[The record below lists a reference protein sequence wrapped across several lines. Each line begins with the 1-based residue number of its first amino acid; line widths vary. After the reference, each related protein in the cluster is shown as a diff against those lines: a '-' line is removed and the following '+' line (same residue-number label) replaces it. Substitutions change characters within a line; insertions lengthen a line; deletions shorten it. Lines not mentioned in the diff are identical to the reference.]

1 MGTPGQ
7 SRIERRLT
15 AILAADIAG
24 YSRLMGVDEIGTACA
39 LREHRAA
46 VDPIMASHGGRI
58 VKTTGDGV
66 LVEFPSIVAAVECA
80 VAVQTRMAER
90 NADLPEDRQMRFRI
104 GINLGDV
111 LIEGDDILGDGV
123 NVAARLEGI
132 AEPGGIYISDAA
144 YHQVQDKIS
153 AEFVDMGEQ
162 NLKNIARPVRA
173 FAIRGAG
180 SRVSPDVTV
189 TAASVPKL
197 SLVVLPFGNLGGGA
211 DQDYFVDG
219 LTEDLTTE
227 LSRLPKSFVIACNTA
242 FTFKGKPID
251 VKWIGRELGVRYV
264 LEGSVRKSGQR
275 VRVNA
280 QLIDAET
287 GGHLWADRFDREVTD
302 LFALQDAVTMELAGV
317 FGVKLIEAESRRSK
331 RKLNP
336 DALDLEMQ
344 ARAAW
349 NRGWSRE
356 NIAAANRLYDQALE
370 LDPDNIPALTGLA
383 TGLAISVVSLWTEA
397 READL
402 RRAEAL
408 ASRARALDPHDASC
422 RYAMGFVR
430 RMQNRF
436 DEAISELEAAVR
448 LNPNMHL
455 AYDTLGFTKA
465 LVGRGE
471 EALSHFANAIRLS
484 PRDPMLFIGYF
495 GFGWA
500 QFLLGNDDQAVEMLR
515 KSIALNPGY
524 SPAHLF
530 LTAAYAMQDSIEEA
544 HDAHAAYLRTNPA
557 VNTITLLRA
566 NALSTHPIYM
576 AQRERLYEGMR
587 RAGMPEE

>member
-1 MGTPGQ
+1 MATE
-7 SRIERRLT
+7 RVERRLT
-15 AILAADIAG
+15 AILAADVAG
-24 YSRLMGVDEIGTACA
+24 YSRLTGADEEGTHVQLQDH
-39 LREHRAA
+39 LRSL
-46 VDPIMASHGGRI
+46 VDPKIAEYRGRV
-58 VKTTGDGV
+58 VKNTGDGM
-66 LVEFPSIVAAVECA
+66 LAEFGSVVDAVRCA
-80 VAVQTRMAER
+80 VDIQRGMAER
-90 NADLPEDRQMRFRI
+90 NADVPGEKRIEFRI
-104 GINLGDV
+104 GINMGD
-111 LIEGDDILGDGV
+111 IIMDRGDIFGDGV
-123 NVAARLEGI
+123 NVAVRLEGI
-132 AEPGGIYISDAA
+132 AEPGGICVSGRVQEDARGKLD
-144 YHQVQDKIS
+144 VSFED
-153 AEFVDMGEQ
+153 VGEQ
-162 NLKNIARPVRA
+162 QLKNIARPVRA
-173 FAIRGAG
+173 YAIRITGPRA
-180 SRVSPDVTV
+180 SPDVTIS
-189 TAASVPKL
+189 AASVPKL
-197 SLVVLPFGNLGGGA
+197 SLVVLPFANLGGGA
-211 DQDYFVDG
+211 EQDYFVDG

-227 LSRLPKSFVIACNTA
+227 LSRLPESFVIACNTA

-251 VKWIGRELGVRYV
+251 VKRIGRELGVRYV

-302 LFALQDAVTMELAGV
+302 FFALQDAVTIELAGV
-317 FGVKLIEAESRRSK
+317 LGVRLIEAESRRSK

-336 DALDLEMQ
+336 GALDLVMQ

-356 NIAAANRLYDQALE
+356 NIEAANRLYDQALE

-383 TGLAISVVSLWTEA
+383 TGLAITVVSLWTEA

-408 ASRARALDPHDASC
+408 ALRARALDPHDASC
-422 RYAMGFVR
+422 RYAIGFVR

-436 DEAISELEAAVR
+436 DEAISELEAAIR

-471 EALSHFANAIRLS
+471 EALSHFADAIRLS

-500 QFLLGNDDQAVEMLR
+500 QFLLGNYDQAAEMLP

-530 LTAAYAMQDSIEEA
+530 LTAAYAMQDRTEEA
-544 HDAHAAYLRTNPA
+544 REAHAVYLRTNPA
-557 VNTITLLRA
+557 VNTIAMLRA
-566 NALSTHPIYM
+566 NALSTHPVYM
-576 AQRERLYEGMR
+576 AQREWLYEGMR

>member
-1 MGTPGQ
+1 MGTQGQ
-7 SRIERRLT
+7 SRIERRLS
-15 AILAADIAG
+15 AIMAADIAG
-24 YSRLMGVDEIGTACA
+24 YSRLMGVDEVGTARA

-58 VKTTGDGV
+58 VKTAGDGV

-80 VAVQTRMAER
+80 VAVQKLMAER
-90 NADLPEDRQMRFRI
+90 NGDLPEDRQMRFRI

-123 NVAARLEGI
+123 NVAARLESI

-173 FAIRGAG
+173 YAITGA
-180 SRVSPDVTV
+180 RPRASPDLTISAV
-189 TAASVPKL
+189 SVPKL
-197 SLVVLPFGNLGGGA
+197 SLVVLPFANLGGGA

-227 LSRLPKSFVIACNTA
+227 LSRLPESFVIACNTA
-242 FTFKGKPID
+242 FTFKGRPID
-251 VKWIGRELGVRYV
+251 VKRIGRELGVRYV

-302 LFALQDAVTMELAGV
+302 LFALQDAVTIELAGV

-370 LDPDNIPALTGLA
+370 LDPDNMPALTAWRLGSRSASSACGPKHARPTCVGPRHWRQGPGRSIRTMLLA
-383 TGLAISVVSLWTEA
+383 ATPW
-397 READL
+397 DL
-402 RRAEAL
+402 YVECRTASTRR
-408 ASRARALDPHDASC
+408 S
-422 RYAMGFVR
+422 
-430 RMQNRF
+430 
-436 DEAISELEAAVR
+436 
-448 LNPNMHL
+448 
-455 AYDTLGFTKA
+455 
-465 LVGRGE
+465 
-471 EALSHFANAIRLS
+471 AN
-484 PRDPMLFIGYF
+484 
-495 GFGWA
+495 
-500 QFLLGNDDQAVEMLR
+500 
-515 KSIALNPGY
+515 
-524 SPAHLF
+524 
-530 LTAAYAMQDSIEEA
+530 
-544 HDAHAAYLRTNPA
+544 
-557 VNTITLLRA
+557 
-566 NALSTHPIYM
+566 
-576 AQRERLYEGMR
+576 
-587 RAGMPEE
+587 

>member
-1 MGTPGQ
+1 MG
-7 SRIERRLT
+7 
-15 AILAADIAG
+15 D
-24 YSRLMGVDEIGTACA
+24 
-39 LREHRAA
+39 
-46 VDPIMASHGGRI
+46 
-58 VKTTGDGV
+58 
-66 LVEFPSIVAAVECA
+66 
-80 VAVQTRMAER
+80 
-90 NADLPEDRQMRFRI
+90 
-104 GINLGDV
+104 
-111 LIEGDDILGDGV
+111 
-123 NVAARLEGI
+123 
-132 AEPGGIYISDAA
+132 
-144 YHQVQDKIS
+144 
-153 AEFVDMGEQ
+153 Q

-173 FAIRGAG
+173 YAIRGAG
-180 SRVSPDVTV
+180 PRASPNVTIS
-189 TAASVPKL
+189 AASVPKL
-197 SLVVLPFGNLGGGA
+197 SLVVLPFANLGGGA
-211 DQDYFVDG
+211 NQDYFVDG

-227 LSRLPKSFVIACNTA
+227 LSRLPESFVIACNTA

-251 VKWIGRELGVRYV
+251 VKRIGRELGVRYV

-370 LDPDNIPALTGLA
+370 LDPDNMPALTGLA

-397 READL
+397 READV

-408 ASRARALDPHDASC
+408 ASRARALDPHDPSC
-422 RYAMGFVR
+422 HYAMGFVR
-430 RMQNRF
+430 RVQNRF
-436 DEAISELEAAVR
+436 DEAISELEAAIR

-465 LVGRGE
+465 FVGRGD
-471 EALSHFANAIRLS
+471 EALSHFADAIRLS

-500 QFLLGNDDQAVEMLR
+500 QFLLGNDDQAAEMLR

-530 LTAAYAMQDSIEEA
+530 LTAAYAMQDRIEEA

-566 NALSTHPIYM
+566 NALSTHPVYM

-587 RAGMPEE
+587 RAGMAEQ

>member
-1 MGTPGQ
+1 M
-7 SRIERRLT
+7 
-15 AILAADIAG
+15 
-24 YSRLMGVDEIGTACA
+24 
-39 LREHRAA
+39 
-46 VDPIMASHGGRI
+46 
-58 VKTTGDGV
+58 
-66 LVEFPSIVAAVECA
+66 
-80 VAVQTRMAER
+80 
-90 NADLPEDRQMRFRI
+90 
-104 GINLGDV
+104 
-111 LIEGDDILGDGV
+111 
-123 NVAARLEGI
+123 
-132 AEPGGIYISDAA
+132 
-144 YHQVQDKIS
+144 
-153 AEFVDMGEQ
+153 
-162 NLKNIARPVRA
+162 
-173 FAIRGAG
+173 
-180 SRVSPDVTV
+180 
-189 TAASVPKL
+189 
-197 SLVVLPFGNLGGGA
+197 
-211 DQDYFVDG
+211 
-219 LTEDLTTE
+219 
-227 LSRLPKSFVIACNTA
+227 IACNTA

-251 VKWIGRELGVRYV
+251 VKRIGRDLGVRYV

-370 LDPDNIPALTGLA
+370 LDPDNMPALTGLA

-465 LVGRGE
+465 LVGRAE

-500 QFLLGNDDQAVEMLR
+500 QFLLGKDDQAAEMLR

-530 LTAAYAMQDSIEEA
+530 LTAAYAMQDQIEEA
-544 HDAHAAYLRTNPA
+544 HDAHAVYLRTNPA
-557 VNTITLLRA
+557 VNTITRLRA
-566 NALSTHPIYM
+566 NALSTHPVYM

>member
-15 AILAADIAG
+15 AIMAADIAG
-24 YSRLMGVDEIGTACA
+24 YSRLMGVDEVGTARA

-66 LVEFPSIVAAVECA
+66 LAEFPSIVAAVECA
-80 VAVQTRMAER
+80 VAVQKLMAER
-90 NADLPEDRQMRFRI
+90 NGDLPEDRQMRFRI

-123 NVAARLEGI
+123 NVAARLESI

-144 YHQVQDKIS
+144 YHQVRDKIS

-173 FAIRGAG
+173 YAIRGAG
-180 SRVSPDVTV
+180 PRASPDLTISAV
-189 TAASVPKL
+189 SVPKL
-197 SLVVLPFGNLGGGA
+197 SLVVLPFANLGGGA
-211 DQDYFVDG
+211 EEDYFVDG

-227 LSRLPKSFVIACNTA
+227 LSRLPESFVIACNTA

-251 VKWIGRELGVRYV
+251 VKRIGRELGVRYV

-302 LFALQDAVTMELAGV
+302 LFALQDAVTIELAGV
-317 FGVKLIEAESRRSK
+317 FGVKLIEAASRRSK

-356 NIAAANRLYDQALE
+356 NIAVANRLYDQALE
-370 LDPDNIPALTGLA
+370 LDPDNMPALTGLA

-408 ASRARALDPHDASC
+408 ASRAMALDPHDASC
-422 RYAMGFVR
+422 RNAMGFVR

-436 DEAISELEAAVR
+436 DEAISELEAAIR

-455 AYDTLGFTKA
+455 AHDTLGFTKA
-465 LVGRGE
+465 LVGRAE
-471 EALSHFANAIRLS
+471 EASSHFADAIRLS

-500 QFLLGNDDQAVEMLR
+500 QFLLGNDDQAAEMLR

-530 LTAAYAMQDSIEEA
+530 LTAAYALQDRIEEA
-544 HDAHAAYLRTNPA
+544 HEAHAAYLRTNPA
-557 VNTITLLRA
+557 VNNITLLRTH
-566 NALSTHPIYM
+566 ALSTHPVYL

>member
-1 MGTPGQ
+1 MTITP
-7 SRIERRLT
+7 
-15 AILAADIAG
+15 
-24 YSRLMGVDEIGTACA
+24 
-39 LREHRAA
+39 
-46 VDPIMASHGGRI
+46 
-58 VKTTGDGV
+58 
-66 LVEFPSIVAAVECA
+66 
-80 VAVQTRMAER
+80 
-90 NADLPEDRQMRFRI
+90 
-104 GINLGDV
+104 
-111 LIEGDDILGDGV
+111 
-123 NVAARLEGI
+123 
-132 AEPGGIYISDAA
+132 
-144 YHQVQDKIS
+144 
-153 AEFVDMGEQ
+153 
-162 NLKNIARPVRA
+162 
-173 FAIRGAG
+173 
-180 SRVSPDVTV
+180 
-189 TAASVPKL
+189 ASVPKL
-197 SLVVLPFGNLGGGA
+197 SLVVLPFANLGGGA
-211 DQDYFVDG
+211 EQDYFVDG

-227 LSRLPKSFVIACNTA
+227 LSRLPESFVIACNTA
-242 FTFKGKPID
+242 FTFKGKHID
-251 VKWIGRELGVRYV
+251 VKRIGRELSVRYV
-264 LEGSVRKSGQR
+264 LEGSVRKSGER

-344 ARAAW
+344 ARAVW

-356 NIAAANRLYDQALE
+356 NITAANRLYDQALE
-370 LDPDNIPALTGLA
+370 LDPDNMPALTGLA

-471 EALSHFANAIRLS
+471 EALSHFAE
-484 PRDPMLFIGYF
+484 RDPPQSTRPDAIHWVFRLRLGPV
-495 GFGWA
+495 
-500 QFLLGNDDQAVEMLR
+500 LLGNGDQEAAEMLR

-530 LTAAYAMQDSIEEA
+530 LTAAYAMQDRTEEA
-544 HDAHAAYLRTNPA
+544 HNAHAAYLRTNSA

-566 NALSTHPIYM
+566 NALSTHPVYT

>member
-1 MGTPGQ
+1 MGTPNQG
-7 SRIERRLT
+7 RVERRLT

-24 YSRLMGVDEIGTACA
+24 YSRLMGVDEVGTARA
-39 LREHRAA
+39 LRDHRGAI
-46 VDPIMASHGGRI
+46 DPIIASQGGRI
-58 VKTTGDGV
+58 VKTTGDGM

-80 VAVQTRMAER
+80 VAVQKLVAER
-90 NADLPEDRQMRFRI
+90 NRDLPEERQMRFRI
-104 GINLGDV
+104 GVNLGDV

-123 NVAARLEGI
+123 NVAARLESI

-144 YHQVQDKIS
+144 YRQVQDKIS
-153 AEFVDMGEQ
+153 AEFVDMGEHK
-162 NLKNIARPVRA
+162 LKNIARPVRA
-173 FAIRGAG
+173 YAVKG
-180 SRVSPDVTV
+180 
-189 TAASVPKL
+189 TAALPSPNVTIPKL
-197 SLVVLPFGNLGGGA
+197 SLVVLPFANLGGGT

-219 LTEDLTTE
+219 VTEDLTTE

-251 VKWIGRELGVRYV
+251 VKRIGRELGVRYV
-264 LEGSVRKSGQR
+264 LEGSVRKSGER
-275 VRVNA
+275 VRVTA

-302 LFALQDAVTMELAGV
+302 LFALQDAVTVELAGV

-336 DALDLEMQ
+336 DALDLAMQ
-344 ARAAW
+344 ARAVW

-356 NIAAANRLYDQALE
+356 NIEAANRLYAQALE
-370 LDPDNIPALTGLA
+370 LDPENIPALTGLA
-383 TGLAISVVSLWTEA
+383 TGLAIRVVSLWTEA

-422 RYAMGFVR
+422 RSAMGFVR

-436 DEAISELEAAVR
+436 DEAISDLEAAIR

-465 LVGRGE
+465 FVGRAE
-471 EALSHFANAIRLS
+471 EALLHFADAIRLS
-484 PRDPMLFIGYF
+484 PRDPMLFVGYF

-500 QFLLGNDDQAVEMLR
+500 QFLLGNDGQAAEMLR
-515 KSIALNPGY
+515 KSIALNTAY

-530 LTAAYAMQDSIEEA
+530 LSAAYALQDRIDEA
-544 HDAHAAYLRTNPA
+544 REAHAAYLRTNPVA
-557 VNTITLLRA
+557 NTITLLRA
-566 NALSTHPIYM
+566 NALSADPVYM

-587 RAGMPEE
+587 RAGMSE

>member
-1 MGTPGQ
+1 MRTPGHR
-7 SRIERRLT
+7 RIERRLT

-24 YSRLMGVDEIGTACA
+24 YSRLMGVDEVGTARA
-39 LREHRAA
+39 LRDHRAA
-46 VDPIMASHGGRI
+46 IDPIIASHGGRI
-58 VKTTGDGV
+58 VKTTGDGI

-80 VAVQTRMAER
+80 LAVQKLMAER
-90 NADLPEDRQMRFRI
+90 NANLPVDRQMPFRI
-104 GINLGDV
+104 GINVGDV

-123 NVAARLEGI
+123 NVAARLEAV

-144 YHQVQDKIS
+144 YHQVRDKIS

-173 FAIRGAG
+173 Y
-180 SRVSPDVTV
+180 TV
-189 TAASVPKL
+189 RSTAARANPNVTIPKL
-197 SLVVLPFGNLGGGA
+197 SLVVLPFANLGGGV

-219 LTEDLTTE
+219 VTEDLTTE

-251 VKWIGRELGVRYV
+251 VKRIGRELGIRYV
-264 LEGSVRKSGQR
+264 LEGSVRRSGER

-287 GGHLWADRFDREVTD
+287 GGHLWADRFDREIAD
-302 LFALQDAVTMELAGV
+302 LFALQDAVTVELAGV
-317 FGVKLIEAESRRSK
+317 FGVKLIEAESHRSK

-336 DALDLEMQ
+336 DALDLAMQ

-349 NRGWSRE
+349 NRGWSRG
-356 NIAAANRLYDQALE
+356 NIEAANHLYAQALE
-370 LDPDNIPALTGLA
+370 LDPDNIPALTGLV
-383 TGLAISVVSLWTEA
+383 TGLAISVVSLWTES
-397 READL
+397 REIDL
-402 RRAEAL
+402 SRAEAL
-408 ASRARALDPHDASC
+408 ASRARELDPHDASC
-422 RYAMGFVR
+422 RNAMGFVR

-436 DEAISELEAAVR
+436 DEAISELEGAIR

-465 LVGRGE
+465 LVGRSE
-471 EALSHFANAIRLS
+471 EALSHFADAIRLS

-495 GFGWA
+495 GLGWA
-500 QFLLGNDDQAVEMLR
+500 QFLLGNDDQAVETLR
-515 KSIALNPGY
+515 KSITLNPGY

-530 LTAAYAMQDSIEEA
+530 LAASYGLQDRIEEA
-544 HDAHAAYLRTNPA
+544 HEAHSAYVRTNP
-557 VNTITLLRA
+557 TIGTIAMLRT
-566 NALSTHPIYM
+566 NALSTNPVYM
-576 AQRERLYEGMR
+576 AQRERLYRGML